1 MADNIGK
8 ISTIGGSGKTIR
20 HAITNTAKTGDFVG
34 YLKHMGLT
42 YDKVPSISY
51 RGYPIRLKIVGSK
64 YYALFISP
72 SGDYGAIM
80 QQTAQLGEGAPST
93 QLYDYNPVIDIH
105 KISDDKYV
113 FVTTNYTA
121 IVYVYYT
128 STGFKCDQSTVE
140 RSELTASSSNGNM
153 VAIWS
158 NNQIYLYKIN
168 STNISKITSISSIAQ
183 TSYNTATN
191 MIMTDTKI
199 YQILF
204 NRSTKNIQIYEYN
217 YNTTSVTYV
226 RTNTSNINFI
236 TYPNISELDIK
247 FTSDTRMYKKIGDKL
262 YMFARLSDD
271 LGVVSCTVLVIDLNT
286 LSIVQS
292 DTFNPTEDGMS
303 ILYSG
308 ERRILEN
315 SEILYNNR
323 PSSILS
329 FDVLADGQY
338 KICTICPGAGIIRPT
353 TGKITSS
360 NSTVIATV
368 YLTAPSTVEY
378 EISSDFILMD
388 SEMYRLSYNDGTRS
402 VFDSILSV
410 DHEIDS
416 MEDLLK
422 RKYYMAN
429 CYMYKSAS
437 SMDFEKDLFIFNNMY
452 TSGPDK
458 FSSPQ
463 GIVGTVYGDGT
474 ADINIP

>member
-1 MADNIGK
+1 MPSRMQQIHNILELSRNTDKVKVPGVKPLVLSTLRKLIIGKTKSFIHGKTLATIENDINPLKTSVSEGKSLVAAAVTDKGVPTAADDTFQTMADNIGK

-80 QQTAQLGEGAPST
+80 QHTAQLGEGAPST

-140 RSELTASSSNGNM
+140 RSELTASASNGNM

-204 NRSTKNIQIYEYN
+204 NRSTKNIHIY
-217 YNTTSVTYV
+217 
-226 RTNTSNINFI
+226 
-236 TYPNISELDIK
+236 
-247 FTSDTRMYKKIGDKL
+247 
-262 YMFARLSDD
+262 
-271 LGVVSCTVLVIDLNT
+271 
-286 LSIVQS
+286 
-292 DTFNPTEDGMS
+292 MS
-303 ILYSG
+303 IIT
-308 ERRILEN
+308 IL
-315 SEILYNNR
+315 
-323 PSSILS
+323 
-329 FDVLADGQY
+329 LA
-338 KICTICPGAGIIRPT
+338 
-353 TGKITSS
+353 
-360 NSTVIATV
+360 
-368 YLTAPSTVEY
+368 
-378 EISSDFILMD
+378 
-388 SEMYRLSYNDGTRS
+388 
-402 VFDSILSV
+402 
-410 DHEIDS
+410 
-416 MEDLLK
+416 
-422 RKYYMAN
+422 
-429 CYMYKSAS
+429 
-437 SMDFEKDLFIFNNMY
+437 
-452 TSGPDK
+452 
-458 FSSPQ
+458 
-463 GIVGTVYGDGT
+463 
-474 ADINIP
+474 